1 MDGRKRA
8 AIVIIGGGRTTSVAT
23 PGILKKTPTPV
34 RPGGSTGEGKRVRWF
49 DDTHHGREETR
60 PKRKKHGRDECE
72 VLEETAKST
81 RGLKP
86 KKRKRELDDGYGAP
100 QQKKLKVGRNNGKT
114 AVETATES
122 FVKQKN
128 HGRKKRHAGKK
139 KHTPD
144 SGVDHGLLKI
154 SNSSKLNGKSHKQ
167 KRKLD
172 HLGPQSKNEAVDED
186 ITTKSSSSPA
196 SHEAPTSHE
205 VPTSCEAPTSREA
218 PTIAQYD
225 VAPLSTKGKKKSK
238 VKMHSGV
245 VAVEEVKA
253 HRKRKKRERGYSP
266 TVLLQRA
273 AEVGLGQETTW
284 I

>member
-34 RPGGSTGEGKRVRWF
+34 RPGGSTGEGKKVRWF
-49 DDTHHGREETR
+49 DDTHSEETR

-114 AVETATES
+114 AVEAATES
-122 FVKQKN
+122 FVKQRI
-128 HGRKKRHAGKK
+128 HGGKKRYAGKK

-172 HLGPQSKNEAVDED
+172 HLGPQSMNEAVDED

-196 SHEAPTSHE
+196 S
-205 VPTSCEAPTSREA
+205 CEAPASHEA

>member
-8 AIVIIGGGRTTSVAT
+8 AIVIIGGGRTSSVAT

-34 RPGGSTGEGKRVRWF
+34 RPGGSTGEGKKVQF
-49 DDTHHGREETR
+49 DDKHSEETR
-60 PKRKKHGRDECE
+60 PKRKKYECE

-100 QQKKLKVGRNNGKT
+100 QQKKLKVGRNDGKT
-114 AVETATES
+114 AVETVTES
-122 FVKQKN
+122 LVKQKN

-139 KHTPD
+139 RHIPD

-154 SNSSKLNGKSHKQ
+154 SNGSKLNGKSHKQ

-172 HLGPQSKNEAVDED
+172 HLSPQPKNDAVDED
-186 ITTKSSSSPA
+186 ITTKNSSSPA
-196 SHEAPTSHE
+196 
-205 VPTSCEAPTSREA
+205 SREA

-266 TVLLQRA
+266 TVLLQRV
-273 AEVGLGQETTW
+273 AEVGLGHETTW

>member
-1 MDGRKRA
+1 MDGRKRT
-8 AIVIIGGGRTTSVAT
+8 AIVIIGEGRTSSVAT
-23 PGILKKTPTPV
+23 PSILKKTPTPV
-34 RPGGSTGEGKRVRWF
+34 RPGGSTGEGKKVQF
-49 DDTHHGREETR
+49 DDTHSEETR

-72 VLEETAKST
+72 VLEETAKS
-81 RGLKP
+81 RRDLKP
-86 KKRKRELDDGYGAP
+86 KKRKRELDDSYGAP
-100 QQKKLKVGRNNGKT
+100 QQKKLKVGRNDGKT
-114 AVETATES
+114 AVETVTES
-122 FVKQKN
+122 LVKQKN

-139 KHTPD
+139 RHFPD

-154 SNSSKLNGKSHKQ
+154 SNGSKLNGKSHKQ

-172 HLGPQSKNEAVDED
+172 HLGPQSKNDAVDED

-196 SHEAPTSHE
+196 S
-205 VPTSCEAPTSREA
+205 REA
-218 PTIAQYD
+218 PTIAQYN

-253 HRKRKKRERGYSP
+253 RRKRKKRERGYSP
-266 TVLLQRA
+266 TVLLQGV
-273 AEVGLGQETTW
+273 AEVGLGHETTW

>member
-8 AIVIIGGGRTTSVAT
+8 AIVIIGGGRTSSVAT

-34 RPGGSTGEGKRVRWF
+34 RPGGSTGEGKKVQF
-49 DDTHHGREETR
+49 DDTHSEETR

-72 VLEETAKST
+72 VLEETAKSR

-100 QQKKLKVGRNNGKT
+100 QQKKLKVGRNDGKT
-114 AVETATES
+114 AVETVTES
-122 FVKQKN
+122 LVKQKN

-154 SNSSKLNGKSHKQ
+154 SNGSKLNGKSHKQ

-172 HLGPQSKNEAVDED
+172 HLGPQSKNDAVDED

-196 SHEAPTSHE
+196 SREAPASH
-205 VPTSCEAPTSREA
+205 EA
-218 PTIAQYD
+218 PTIAQKYD

-266 TVLLQRA
+266 TVLLHRA
-273 AEVGLGQETTW
+273 AEVGLGHETTW